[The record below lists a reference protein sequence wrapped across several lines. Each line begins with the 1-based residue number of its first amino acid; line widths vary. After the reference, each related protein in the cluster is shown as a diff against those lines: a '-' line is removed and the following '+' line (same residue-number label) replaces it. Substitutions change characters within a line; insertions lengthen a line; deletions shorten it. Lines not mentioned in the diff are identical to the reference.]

1 MNCYNRAMKKIEA
14 DERFRPNCCCIQ
26 GPTGPTGP
34 SGGPTG
40 PTGPTGAQGIPGP
53 TGPTGATAGVQNTQL
68 KISHTHT

>member
-40 PTGPTGAQGIPGP
+40 PTGPT
-53 TGPTGATAGVQNTQL
+53 AGVQNTQL